1 MRRVVEFFKKFGWII
16 ASVLAFVFG
25 ALTFRKKKHAKANA
39 LEERRKELENERAEL
54 KEKQRQLEK
63 EADEIAKEKPFSD
76 ADNAAKFINNILKR
90 KQ

>member
-1 MRRVVEFFKKFGWII
+1 MEKILNFFKKFWWLVLMFFAFI
-16 ASVLAFVFG
+16 AGLFIH
-25 ALTFRKKKHAKANA
+25 RDKKNPNV
-39 LEERRKELENERAEL
+39 ELL
-54 KEKQRQLEK
+54 EKQRKDLQKEEEELKKEQKKLEK